1 MKGLRFM
8 ASVPLFMVLASVWMG
23 ASRYLQVKHD
33 MQQDLNQAL
42 QHLVFHDDG
51 RQWLCDSLSLL
62 PSEGILTPAGQK
74 NLFHQHLSLALL
86 KDTAHFSV
94 CMAGKESSGRQFP
107 EKAVVSSDTLM
118 WSVNHA
124 GSGNVMVALKAF
136 ANPSFASIFSHS
148 RPAVPLGMFF
158 SGICMLAFLSFS
170 PCRTHSVAPSVRT
183 SSLCLTPMQEQ
194 LMEMFRNAPEHT
206 LTKEEICKALWPK
219 KEKPED
225 TLYTFISR
233 LKTSLRKQS
242 DLQIINRRGREYAL
256 VENDVTD

>member
-1 MKGLRFM
+1 M
-8 ASVPLFMVLASVWMG
+8 ACVPLFMVLASVWMG

-33 MQQDLNQAL
+33 MEQDLNQAL
-42 QHLVFHDDG
+42 QHLVLHEHG
-51 RQWLCDSLSLL
+51 RQWLSDTLSSL
-62 PSEGILTPAGQK
+62 PPEGILTPSGQK
-74 NLFHQHLSLALL
+74 DFFRRHLSLAPL

-94 CMAGKESSGRQFP
+94 CKAGAEGCARQFP
-107 EKAVVSSDTLM
+107 EEAVVISDTLM
-118 WSVNHA
+118 WSVSQA

-148 RPAVPLGMFF
+148 RPAVPLGTFL
-158 SGICMLAFLSFS
+158 SGICLLAFLLCASS
-170 PCRTHSVAPSVRT
+170 RSSSVAPSVPAP
-183 SSLCLTPMQEQ
+183 SLCLTPMQEQ

-206 LTKEEICKALWPK
+206 LTKEEICTALWPK
-219 KEKPED
+219 KDNPED

-256 VENDVTD
+256 VEHDVTD